1 MSRQLRLAK
10 NVVLELATQH
20 QRLQREESERRQ
32 LVQEHELRAI
42 TARAQVRALQAQI
55 NPHFL
60 FNTLNVLASL
70 IHSDPR
76 KAEVVTED
84 LAEIFRY
91 ALESTRNEWVKLDDE
106 LKFIKSYLEIERTR
120 FDERLAFTFDVD
132 GATRSRQ
139 IPPMILQPLVENAV
153 RHGVSQKLE
162 GGRVRIVA
170 KSEGARISIVVEDT
184 GAGLASHK
192 GRSGGSGIGLMNVRE
207 RLAHVYGDAAVLRLE
222 DIPTGGT
229 RALLELPQRIEV
241 HA

>member
-1 MSRQLRLAK
+1 MSRQIRVAK
-10 NVVLELATQH
+10 AIALELATQH

-70 IHSDPR
+70 IHSNPG

-106 LKFIKSYLEIERTR
+106 LKFIESYLEIERTR
-120 FDERLAFTFDVD
+120 FEERLSFVFDVD
-132 GATRSRQ
+132 PATRSKQ

-153 RHGVSQKLE
+153 RHGVGQKIE
-162 GGRVRIVA
+162 GGRVRISA
-170 KSEGARISIVVEDT
+170 KSESGRLAIAIEDS
-184 GAGLASHK
+184 GAGLSHK
-192 GRSGGSGIGLMNVRE
+192 GRGGGSGIGLANVRE
-207 RLAHVYGDAAVLRLE
+207 RLAHVYGDSAALRLE
-222 DIPTGGT
+222 EIPSGGT
-229 RALLELPQRIEV
+229 RALLELPQRVEV